1 MMVDEDERRLGAT
14 LVLQTQYRR
23 WSATQNVSRLRQKKS
38 DAAFERKLAKLRERL
53 EVRSVAELQHMHG
66 LLLLATLEHAMI
78 LIIGQVGC
86 REFVAL
92 HVAGVCRTRERFQ

>member
-1 MMVDEDERRLGAT
+1 MMEDEDERRLGAT

-23 WSATQNVSRLRQKKS
+23 WSATRNVSRLRQKKS
-38 DAAFERKLAKLRERL
+38 DAVFECKLTKLRERL
-53 EVRSVAELQHMHG
+53 EVRSAELQHMHG

-92 HVAGVCRTRERFQ
+92 HVARVCRTRERFQ